1 MSGRREEER
10 LRGLFA
16 ALREESAEP
25 PPFPRMWRRA
35 ASGRRTVGP
44 ILRPALA
51 AAAALAAVAVTVLL
65 LRAAGPLGPAPPADP
80 LEMARALS
88 AWEAPLD
95 FLLAGPEDEIYE
107 APRKRRFLLGELPEL
122 SGLPAA
128 AAPSSLY
135 APNAQSS
142 PNTPNTS
149 VDPSDSSREETG

>member
-1 MSGRREEER
+1 MSDRRDDER
-10 LRGLFA
+10 VRELFA
-16 ALREESAEP
+16 ALREGAPEP
-25 PPFPRMWRRA
+25 PSFRRIWEKA
-35 ASGRRTVGP
+35 ARGPVGRGR
-44 ILRPALA
+44 LWRPALA
-51 AAAALAAVAVTVLL
+51 AAVALAAVAVTVLL